1 MAARVSHMWNDTP
14 LTLSHIFIEHA
25 NGFQLYRPIGIL
37 ILMDE
42 HPLGLE
48 FELFVIA
55 SLAHHQ
61 QPPTCTGDNYIEK
74 FFNIPTL

>member
-1 MAARVSHMWNDTP
+1 M
-14 LTLSHIFIEHA
+14 LI
-25 NGFQLYRPIGIL
+25 GFNFVGLLEPYS
-37 ILMDE
+37 LMDE

-48 FELFVIA
+48 FELFMIA
-55 SLAHHQ
+55 FLAHHR